1 MQMHDKLLVIWGV
14 PKQHQKPIVS
24 DVLKLQFF
32 LDQIEHMSN
41 SIFIKNF
48 YLQFFIGLNSWFQ
61 LFVIGKMNLNFFC
74 NTELTDSI
82 QWRTCLVE
90 KFLQLFYCLLC
101 CGDIF
106 FSLNFWEM
114 WFEWLHICFLKDWSL
129 LRWWLFQ
136 RLKNL

>member
-32 LDQIEHMSN
+32 LDQIEQMSN

-61 LFVIGKMNLNFFC
+61 LFVIGKMNLNFFAIPNLRTAFNGGLVWSRSFC
-74 NTELTDSI
+74 SYSIAYYVVGIYFSVLTFGRCDLNGFIFVFWKIEVCWDNDSF
-82 QWRTCLVE
+82 
-90 KFLQLFYCLLC
+90 K
-101 CGDIF
+101 G
-106 FSLNFWEM
+106 
-114 WFEWLHICFLKDWSL
+114 
-129 LRWWLFQ
+129 
-136 RLKNL
+136 